1 VIQLVVG
8 LGNPGS
14 DYARSRHN
22 AGFWVVEGLARR
34 LGGRW
39 KRHRL
44 ASLARVEWE
53 GISLVLAK
61 PATSM
66 NLSGSAVAWLLREFA
81 LDTSQLILVH
91 DDIDLP
97 MGKVRVR
104 QKGGHGGHHGIES
117 VIETLGSQAFC
128 RVKVGIGR
136 PETKEE
142 VVDYVLIP
150 LSAVE
155 RSALDEAVERAAE
168 MVLGLVREHA
178 KEG

>member
-1 VIQLVVG
+1 MTRLVVG

-14 DYARSRHN
+14 DYVRSRHN
-22 AGFWVVEGLARR
+22 AGFWVVEALARR

-44 ASLARVEWE
+44 VSLAGFEWE
-53 GISLVLAK
+53 GVSLVLAK
-61 PATSM
+61 PTTSM

-81 LDTSQLILVH
+81 LDISQLILVH

-128 RVKVGIGR
+128 RIKVGIGR

-150 LSAVE
+150 LSAEE

-168 MVLGLVREHA
+168 TVLGLVRERA